1 MIFGVVVAGGVGSR
15 MNISDMPKQFLPLG
29 EKPIVIHTLEKF
41 LLNQRFDIV
50 YVGVHPDWMT
60 YMQDLTRHFNL
71 DGERLRLVPGGA
83 DRNLTI
89 LNVIESIEKE
99 FGAKDEHIIVTHDA
113 VRPFITMRIIDDNID
128 AAIKYGAC
136 DTAVAATDTI
146 VESEKGDF
154 IKSIPDRRK
163 MYQGQTPQSFKM
175 ELLKNLYTSLSEE
188 EKSLP
193 TDACKICVFRSQP
206 VYIVEGDVSNIKITT
221 VSDYKIAQA
230 MLGGIKL
237 D

>member
-60 YMQDLTRHFNL
+60 YMQDLTERFNL
-71 DGERLRLVPGGA
+71 NSERLRLVPGGA

-99 FGAKDEHIIVTHDA
+99 FAPKDEHIIVTHDA
-113 VRPFITMRIIDDNID
+113 VRPFLTMRIIDDNID

-154 IKSIPDRRK
+154 IKNIPDRRK
-163 MYQGQTPQSFKM
+163 MYQGQTPQSFRM
-175 ELLKNLYTSLSEE
+175 ELLKNLYTSLSDE
-188 EKSLP
+188 EKNLL
-193 TDACKICVFRSQP
+193 TDACKICVFRNQP

-230 MLGGIKL
+230 MLGGIKF

>member
-1 MIFGVVVAGGVGSR
+1 MIFGVIVAGGIGSR

-29 EKPIVIHTLEKF
+29 NKPIVIHTLEKF
-41 LLNQRFDIV
+41 LLNQRFDCV
-50 YVGVHPDWMT
+50 YVGVHPDWLT
-60 YMQDLTRHFNL
+60 YMQDLTQRFEI
-71 DGERLRLVPGGA
+71 DCGRLRLVPGGA

-89 LNVIESIEKE
+89 LNVIDSIEKE
-99 FGAKDEHIIVTHDA
+99 FGPDEEHVIVTHDA
-113 VRPFITMRIIDDNID
+113 VRPFLTMRIIDDNID
-128 AAIKYGAC
+128 AALKYGAC

-154 IKSIPDRRK
+154 IKTIPDRRR

-175 ELLKNLYTSLSEE
+175 ELLKRLYNSLDEN
-188 EKSLP
+188 EKSLL
-193 TDACKICVFRSQP
+193 TDACKICVFRDQP
-206 VYIVEGDVSNIKITT
+206 VYIVNGDVSNIKITT